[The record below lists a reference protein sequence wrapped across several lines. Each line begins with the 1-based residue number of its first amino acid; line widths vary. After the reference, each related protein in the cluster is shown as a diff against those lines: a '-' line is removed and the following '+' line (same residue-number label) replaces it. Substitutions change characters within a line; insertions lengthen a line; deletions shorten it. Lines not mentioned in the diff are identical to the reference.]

1 MLQYSLPHPLV
12 ILDHPMSKESFKKLV
27 KSKVIDFWECKL
39 RAEASLLPSLKYFH
53 PQYQSLKYPHWLW
66 LTAGENTYEVSKA
79 RIQLLF
85 LSSQYPCGK
94 LTRHWS
100 TDNPNGYCQYPFC
113 YDEGLV
119 ETPEHILLHCP
130 AYVKTRQSLLPLF
143 LKIQHP
149 ISHSLALSLLTS
161 GPTTFLQFLMDCSSL
176 PEVI

>member
-1 MLQYSLPHPLV
+1 MY
-12 ILDHPMSKESFKKLV
+12 ES
-27 KSKVIDFWECKL
+27 
-39 RAEASLLPSLKYFH
+39 SLKYCH
-53 PQYQSLKYPHWLW
+53 AQSLSLKYPHWLW

-100 TDNPNGYCQYPFC
+100 ADNPSGYCQYPFC

-176 PEVI
+176 PEVISSYQNYGDQIYRDLFYLSRTWCFVMHKERMKQLGRWNLH